1 MLAIVVAAGLLLTPA
16 AAARNTSDVSGRV
29 LFAGLPVPGAAVT
42 LTRGDRSSATVSAED
57 GAFTFA
63 QVDEGAW
70 TLRVEMRGFATL
82 QRDLTLPLA
91 DPALVVTLTM
101 LRYDEIVARKT
112 GETSVPLEAPPVPDD
127 EPDAAAGVGVL
138 NGSVVNGG
146 ASLYAQPRAFGN
158 NRPGSGPPYTGGVSA
173 TIGNSAWNARPYS
186 FNESSASDPSYGDV
200 QLEFTF
206 GGPLRI
212 PRLIRNGPQ
221 MFVAYRHGVAH
232 DATAH
237 SARMPSARERAGD
250 FSESPI
256 PLRDPLTGNAF
267 EGNRIP
273 ADRIAPQAA
282 ALIGLYPLPG
292 GSVDRGANY
301 VAPLVTGTT
310 RDGVQVAATTTI
322 DRRTTLAHTFS
333 YQRTVVDSVNLFRFA
348 DSSRQSALG
357 AGVSWLRRPSLRSSV
372 RVRYQFTRTASTLT
386 PFFANRTNVSGD
398 AGIAGNDQSPEN
410 WGPPTLAF
418 PDMAGLRDGAFHQSV
433 TATHAG
439 GLEISLR
446 RGRHTI
452 TAGGD
457 LRRTRYDLVSQPD
470 PRGTL
475 AFTGAASGHAF
486 GDFLL
491 GVPATSSIAFG
502 PEPAR
507 LRNMAYDAYV
517 SDDWRISGLTLTLGL
532 RWEYEAPYT
541 EAAGRLANLDVAP
554 GFGAIAPV
562 TPGNPV
568 GPLTRASYPGA
579 LIRTDPR
586 GIQPRVAVSWRPVF
600 GSSVVV
606 RGSYG
611 LYRNLGVYQPI
622 SLLLAQQPPF
632 SNTFSVQNGSD
643 TPLTLANPFPAP
655 PAGSTPNTIAVDPA
669 FRAARVHSW
678 QASVQRDL
686 PGSLTALAA
695 YLGDKGTD
703 LMQAFLPNT
712 YPAGAANPCADCPA
726 GFLYVSSSGRS
737 LRHAAQFTLRRR
749 LHNGLTATAQYTLAK
764 SVDDAATFSNTTVTP
779 ASLDVAQDWLDLDA
793 ERGPSAFDQ
802 RHLVTAQFHYTT
814 GVGVAGGTLTD
825 GVRGAL
831 FKDWTIVARL
841 GAGSGLPVTPVS
853 FRTVT
858 GTGFVGVRP
867 RLTGVPPQPAPR
879 GAYANAAAYAAPL
892 PGTWG
897 DAGRRSIRGPRAFSL
912 DAGVSRVF
920 RLRGRL
926 NLECGLTAA
935 NVLNRV
941 TFAAIDTVIT
951 SPQFGLPTSANAM
964 RRLHTTFRLRF

>member
-1 MLAIVVAAGLLLTPA
+1 MLAIVVAAGLLLMPA

-29 LFAGLPVPGAAVT
+29 LFSGLPVPGASIT
-42 LTRGDRSSATVSAED
+42 LTRGDRTVSTVSAED
-57 GAFTFA
+57 GAFAFA
-63 QVDEGAW
+63 RVDEGVW

-82 QRDLTLPLA
+82 RRDLTLPPA
-91 DPALVVTLTM
+91 DPPLVVTLTM
-101 LRYDEIVARKT
+101 LRYDEIVGAKGR
-112 GETSVPLEAPPVPDD
+112 ETSVPLDAPPAPDD
-127 EPDAAAGVGVL
+127 EPDAGVGIL

-146 ASLYAQPRAFGN
+146 ASPYAQPRAFGN
-158 NRPGSGPPYTGGVSA
+158 NRPGTGPAYSGGASA

-186 FNESSASDPSYGDV
+186 FNESRAPAPSYGDV
-200 QLEFTF
+200 QLEFTL

-212 PRLIRNGPQ
+212 PWLIRNGPQ

-232 DATAH
+232 DAAAH
-237 SARMPSARERAGD
+237 SARMPTVRERAGD
-250 FSESPI
+250 FAESPI

-267 EGNRIP
+267 AGNRIP

-282 ALIGLYPLPG
+282 ALLPLYPLPG
-292 GSVDRGANY
+292 ASVDRGANY
-301 VAPLVTGTT
+301 VAPIVTGTT

-322 DRRTTLAHTFS
+322 DRRNTLAHAFS
-333 YQRTVVDSVNLFRFA
+333 YQRTVVDSVNLFQFA
-348 DSSRQSALG
+348 DTSRQSSLS

-386 PFFANRTNVSGD
+386 PFFADRTNVSGD
-398 AGIAGNDQSPEN
+398 AGITGNDQSPEN
-410 WGPPTLAF
+410 WGPPTLTF
-418 PDMAGLRDGAFHQSV
+418 PDMAGLRDGAFQQSV
-433 TATHAG
+433 TAAQAG

-452 TAGGD
+452 TAGAD
-457 LRRTRYDLVSQPD
+457 LRRTGYDLLSQPD

-491 GVPATSSIAFG
+491 GVPAASSIAFG
-502 PEPAR
+502 PAPAR

-517 SDDWRISGLTLTLGL
+517 SDDWRISGLTLTLGV
-532 RWEYEAPYT
+532 RWEYETPYT
-541 EAAGRLANLDVAP
+541 ESAGRLANLDVTP

-562 TPGNPV
+562 TPRDGV
-568 GPLTRASYPGA
+568 GPLTRTSYPSSLVRA
-579 LIRTDPR
+579 DPH
-586 GIQPRVAVSWRPVF
+586 GIQPRLAVSWRPVF

-622 SLLLAQQPPF
+622 ALLLAQQPPF
-632 SNTFSVQNGSD
+632 SNTFSIQNGAD
-643 TPLTLANPFPAP
+643 TPLTLASPFPTP
-655 PAGSTPNTIAVDPA
+655 SAGSTPNTIAVDPG

-686 PGSLTALAA
+686 PGSLTAIAA
-695 YLGDKGTD
+695 YLGDKGMH

-712 YPAGAANPCADCPA
+712 YPAGSVNPCAGCPA
-726 GFLYVSSSGRS
+726 GFLYVASNGGS
-737 LRHAAQFTLRRR
+737 LRNAAQFTLRRR
-749 LHNGLTATAQYTLAK
+749 LHDGLTATAQYTLAR
-764 SVDDAATFSNTTVTP
+764 SIDDAATFSNATIAP
-779 ASLDVAQDWLDLDA
+779 ASLDIAQDWLDLDA

-802 RHLVTAQFHYTT
+802 RHLVTAQFQYTT
-814 GVGVAGGTLTD
+814 GVGVAGGTLAD

-841 GAGSGLPVTPVS
+841 SAGSGLPVTPVS

-858 GTGFVGVRP
+858 GTGFVGERP

-926 NLECGLTAA
+926 NLECGLTAT

-964 RRLHTTFRLRF
+964 RRLHATFRLRF